1 MSNITPGTGKRMPV
15 TSATS
20 GSSLQ
25 APLTE
30 AQCLVQIRLLFG
42 EFDATTQVVKNEL
55 HRIGRRGCTQDNHDK
70 TITILRRMLADVDR
84 RLTLMADA
92 VLRYGDDV
100 DEDCMEQLDERVRM
114 LGAACTGG
122 MMDDGFETGRA
133 VLEMDSEHIFE
144 FPHRGPG

>member
-15 TSATS
+15 TSDTS
-20 GSSLQ
+20 GSSPK

-30 AQCLVQIRLLFG
+30 AQCLFHIRLMFG

-55 HRIGRRGCTQDNHDK
+55 YRIGRRGCTQDNHDK
-70 TITILRRMLADVDR
+70 TVAILRRMLADVDK

-100 DEDCMEQLDERVRM
+100 DEACMEQLDERVRM
-114 LGAACTGG
+114 LIATCASG
-122 MMDDGFETGRA
+122 MMDDGFETGQA
-133 VLEMDSEHIFE
+133 VLEMESRHIFE
-144 FPHRGPG
+144 FPQRGSR